1 MEMERIED
9 KQLIEDFLK
18 DCKTRR
24 MSAHTIESYHSSL
37 NLFQK
42 FIAKKEYGLINLD
55 KKICT
60 NYIDYL
66 NEQGMSFS
74 TMKNRFSTYN
84 SFYDYLK
91 YEDYIKYNIVK
102 DICKRYLTKYKD
114 NNVGKRK
121 IISVEEMAR
130 FINMIPD
137 IRDKAIVILF
147 AKTGIRR
154 RELVSLDLDDIF
166 WENMSIT
173 LKPTN
178 KRSNRVVY
186 FDYETVKILKRWIR
200 KRELITD
207 PLNKALFTSYTNR
220 KIRLNRNG
228 VGYIFVKWAE
238 IAGLHDLSSDKIE
251 HHFTPHCCRH
261 WFTTH
266 LSNGGEGMPR
276 EYIKELRGDVNTD
289 AMDIYN
295 HIDHEKLKKSYLS
308 HIPQLGII

>member
-1 MEMERIED
+1 MEMERLED

-37 NLFQK
+37 NLLQK
-42 FIAKKEYGLINLD
+42 FISKKGYGFVELD
-55 KKICT
+55 RRICT
-60 NYIDYL
+60 DYIDYL

-91 YEDYIKYNIVK
+91 YEDYLKENIVK
-102 DICKRYLTKYKD
+102 EVCKRYLSKYKE

-121 IISVEEMAR
+121 IISIEDMAR

-137 IRDKAIVILF
+137 IRDKAIVLLF

-154 RELVSLDLDDIF
+154 RELVSLDIDDIN

-186 FDYETVKILKRWIR
+186 FDYETANILKRWIR
-200 KRELITD
+200 KREMITD
-207 PLNKALFTSYTNR
+207 SQNKALFTSYTN
-220 KIRLNRNG
+220 KKKRLNRNG

-238 IAGLHDLSSDKIE
+238 IAGLHDSSSDEIE
-251 HHFTPHCCRH
+251 NHFTPHCCRH
-261 WFTTH
+261 WYTTY

-276 EYIKELRGDVNTD
+276 EYIKELRGDVNKD

-295 HIDHEKLKKSYLS
+295 HIDHEKLRRSYLS

>member
-1 MEMERIED
+1 MERID
-9 KQLIEDFLK
+9 DIRLITDFLK

-24 MSAHTIESYHSSL
+24 MSRHTIESYHSSL
-37 NLFQK
+37 NLFKK
-42 FIAKKEYGLINLD
+42 FISKNGYIFVGVD
-55 KKICT
+55 RRICT
-60 NYIDYL
+60 DYIDYL

-84 SFYDYLK
+84 SFYDFLK
-91 YEDYIKYNIVK
+91 YEKYVKENIVK
-102 DICKRYLTKYKD
+102 EVCKRYLTKYKG
-114 NNVGKRK
+114 NNDAGKRK
-121 IISVEEMAR
+121 IITIGDMAR

-137 IRDKAIVILF
+137 IRDKAIVLLF

-154 RELVSLDLDDIF
+154 RELVSIDIDDIN

-186 FDYETVKILKRWIR
+186 FDYETANILKRWIR
-200 KRELITD
+200 KREMITD
-207 PLNKALFTSYTNR
+207 PLNKALFTSYTN
-220 KIRLNRNG
+220 KKKRLDRNG

-238 IAGLHDLSSDKIE
+238 IAGLHDSSSDRIE
-251 HHFTPHCCRH
+251 KHFTPHCCRH
-261 WFTTH
+261 WFTTF

-276 EYIKELRGDVNTD
+276 EYIKELRGDVNKD

-295 HIDHEKLKKSYLS
+295 HIDHYKLRRSYLS
-308 HIPQLGII
+308 HIPQLGLI

>member
-1 MEMERIED
+1 MERIKD

-24 MSAHTIESYHSSL
+24 MSMHTIESYHSSL
-37 NLFQK
+37 NLLQK
-42 FIAKKEYGLINLD
+42 FISKKRYSFVDLD
-55 KKICT
+55 KRICT
-60 NYIDYL
+60 DYIDYL

-91 YEDYIKYNIVK
+91 YEDYIKDNIVK
-102 DICKRYLTKYKD
+102 EVCKRYLTKYKE

-121 IISVEEMAR
+121 IISIEDMAR

-137 IRDKAIVILF
+137 IRDKAIVLLF

-154 RELVSLDLDDIF
+154 RELVSLDIDDIN

-186 FDYETVKILKRWIR
+186 FDYETANILNRWIR
-200 KRELITD
+200 KREMITD
-207 PLNKALFTSYTNR
+207 PQNKALFTSYTNR
-220 KIRLNRNG
+220 KKRLNRNG

-238 IAGLHDLSSDKIE
+238 IAGLHDSSSDRIE
-251 HHFTPHCCRH
+251 NHFTPHCCRH
-261 WFTTH
+261 WNTTY